1 MDPPSSQQ
9 DPAQPGALQE
19 VGTQQVPEGAE
30 DLGVG
35 GRVQAMASVVDPHA
49 VDVEAPGI
57 PSDPRLPLQ
66 EGGGEPTPGE
76 ATGLDGAALLQ
87 EKCTVCHDLER
98 VTAEDNDAV
107 GWAAVIDEM
116 IAKGAQVSE
125 DEAAAIAEYLSLQ

>member
-1 MDPPSSQQ
+1 MAAADDEGDRTMVKRLVISLLLLAVLVAGVACAEE
-9 DPAQPGALQE
+9 PA
-19 VGTQQVPEGAE
+19 PE
-30 DLGVG
+30 
-35 GRVQAMASVVDPHA
+35 P
-49 VDVEAPGI
+49 
-57 PSDPRLPLQ
+57 
-66 EGGGEPTPGE
+66 EPTPGE
-76 ATGLDGAALLQ
+76 ATGLDGGALLQ